1 MTTYVDLDV
10 RPVLRNGGEPFEE
23 IMKTVNN
30 LQPGQGLRL
39 FETFKPT
46 TLLHVLGSKVYTHK
60 EKELADGEWE
70 VEFTPTGAAAQTA
83 AVSPQQD
90 DTPWPEPVQHMD
102 NRDLDPPEPMEKILA
117 ATQAMAPGEVL
128 CALLRREPLFLF
140 PELAKRGHKWRGD
153 FEADHKAYKI
163 LIRVGDKAQA
173 AA

>member
-1 MTTYVDLDV
+1 
-10 RPVLRNGGEPFEE
+10 
-23 IMKTVNN
+23 
-30 LQPGQGLRL
+30 
-39 FETFKPT
+39 
-46 TLLHVLGSKVYTHK
+46 
-60 EKELADGEWE
+60 
-70 VEFTPTGAAAQTA
+70 
-83 AVSPQQD
+83 
-90 DTPWPEPVQHMD
+90 MD